1 MIFFFFS
8 KRKPHT
14 LNLTKIL
21 LYIYTYISSIYTYL
35 SLLLQFH
42 FKFSSSLTMLRTL
55 ASPSTQF
62 IHFSGDNHL
71 SSTGKSGSDSSISL
85 PRRSN
90 RCTAALHAVA
100 DPEAF
105 VSTITRN
112 LSLYEVLG
120 VNKNASPVE
129 IKSAYRSLAKLYHPD
144 SSESSDGGDF
154 IEIHKAYSTLSDPSA
169 RALYDLSQRARDR
182 RPFQYAG
189 LSNNQRG
196 YYTPRRW
203 ETDQC
208 W

>member
-1 MIFFFFS
+1 
-8 KRKPHT
+8 
-14 LNLTKIL
+14 
-21 LYIYTYISSIYTYL
+21 
-35 SLLLQFH
+35 
-42 FKFSSSLTMLRTL
+42 MLGTL
-55 ASPSTQF
+55 ASPSSQF
-62 IHFSGDNHL
+62 LHFSGESRL
-71 SSTGKSGSDSSISL
+71 SDAGISTSDSSISL

-90 RCTAALHAVA
+90 RCTAALNAVA
-100 DPEAF
+100 DPEPL
-105 VSTITRN
+105 VSVSNRP
-112 LSLYEVLG
+112 LSLYDVLG

-144 SSESSDGGDF
+144 SSDSSDSGDF

-182 RPFQYAG
+182 RPFRYAAV
-189 LSNNQRG
+189 SSSEKG